1 MGNRNNI
8 QSLQGGRMKRFPL
21 PTFCSYVR
29 KKKREKT
36 IKTKFVFEGQSN
48 GGFNLQHTTTMHK
61 WGQVQKREKSFYWHT
76 SWQLQ
81 KPNCMSSLPPF
92 TPPLTQVV
100 FDYPPLE
107 FDLTPLP
114 PIPTNV
120 GTFPSKCPFL
130 PEYFLIENT

>member
-1 MGNRNNI
+1 MIQKTKKNLASSKWAIEIIFSLYMGQDEKIPNAHFLLI
-8 QSLQGGRMKRFPL
+8 CQE
-21 PTFCSYVR
+21 
-29 KKKREKT
+29 KKREKT

-92 TPPLTQVV
+92 TPLNSGC
-100 FDYPPLE
+100 L
-107 FDLTPLP
+107 
-114 PIPTNV
+114 
-120 GTFPSKCPFL
+120 
-130 PEYFLIENT
+130 